1 MGPLITF
8 MIVTILLGV
17 SLSSNIGKITQS
29 KKEQLALV
37 VIMFALLLVAG
48 LVFRVFDPLLT
59 LLT

>member
-1 MGPLITF
+1 MGALITF
-8 MIVTILLGV
+8 MFVTILLGV

-48 LVFRVFDPLLT
+48 LVFRVFDPLLS

>member
-37 VIMFALLLVAG
+37 VIVYGLLLIAG
-48 LVFRVFDPLLT
+48 AVFHVFDPLIS
-59 LLT
+59 LLA

>member
-37 VIMFALLLVAG
+37 IIMFALLLVAG
-48 LVFRVFDPLLT
+48 LVFRVFDPLLS
-59 LLT
+59 LLA

>member
-59 LLT
+59 R

>member
-48 LVFRVFDPLLT
+48 LVFRVFDPLLS

>member
-48 LVFRVFDPLLT
+48 LVFRVFDPLLS
-59 LLT
+59 LLA